1 MLLLVARKR
10 NKERVGSIMSH
21 KPVSGSKLAIVKSV
35 LGIVIGAGIAAIGL
49 EAFLIPN
56 SLTDGGVVGVSIIAS
71 EVFNMPIGVFLILV
85 NIPFIYL
92 GYKKLGKLFAVASM
106 FGIAMLAGLTT
117 VLHHDYIATTDPL
130 LAAVFGGVVVG
141 AGVGFVIRYGG
152 TMDGTEIIAILGDK
166 KLPFSVG
173 EIIMFINI
181 FILGTA
187 GFVFG
192 WDKAMYSFVAY
203 FVAYKVIDMT
213 VEGLDE
219 SKSAWIVSTQHQK
232 LGEVIQAELRRKV
245 TYIEGQRATG
255 YESDGM
261 ILTVISRIEEQK
273 LKDILH
279 RHDPN
284 AFVVISN
291 VHEVMGKN
299 YLPKPH
305 LPAN

>member
-1 MLLLVARKR
+1 
-10 NKERVGSIMSH
+10 MSH
-21 KPVSGSKLAIVKSV
+21 KPASGSKLAIVKSV
-35 LGIVIGAGIAAIGL
+35 LGIVIGAAIAATGL

-92 GYKKLGKLFAVASM
+92 GYKKLGKLFALASM

>member
-1 MLLLVARKR
+1 MPAT
-10 NKERVGSIMSH
+10 
-21 KPVSGSKLAIVKSV
+21 GSKLTALKSV
-35 LGIVIGAGIAAIGL
+35 LGIVVGAAIAAIGL
-49 EAFLIPN
+49 EAFLVPN

-71 EVFNMPIGVFLILV
+71 EVFNMPIGVFLVLV

-92 GYKKLGKLFAVASM
+92 GYKKLGKLFAVASS

-117 VLHHDYIATTDPL
+117 LLHHDYIATTDPL

-152 TMDGTEIIAILGDK
+152 TMDGTEIIAILADK

-173 EIIMFINI
+173 EVIMFINI

-203 FVAYKVIDMT
+203 FVAYRVIDIT

-232 LGEVIQAELRRKV
+232 LGAAIQAELGRKV
-245 TYIEGQRATG
+245 TYVEGQRATG
-255 YESDGM
+255 HDSDGM

-279 RHDPN
+279 RYDPN
-284 AFVVISN
+284 AFVVISS

-299 YLPKPH
+299 YLPKSRV
-305 LPAN
+305 AI

>member
-1 MLLLVARKR
+1 
-10 NKERVGSIMSH
+10 MSH
-21 KPVSGSKLAIVKSV
+21 KPASGSKLAIVKSV
-35 LGIVIGAGIAAIGL
+35 LGIVIGAAIAAIGL

-56 SLTDGGVVGVSIIAS
+56 RLTDGGVVGVSIIAS

-92 GYKKLGKLFAVASM
+92 GYKKLGKLFAVAST

>member
-1 MLLLVARKR
+1 
-10 NKERVGSIMSH
+10 MSH
-21 KPVSGSKLAIVKSV
+21 KPASGSKLAIVKSV

>member
-1 MLLLVARKR
+1 
-10 NKERVGSIMSH
+10 MSH
-21 KPVSGSKLAIVKSV
+21 KPASGSKLAIVKSV

-232 LGEVIQAELRRKV
+232 LGEAIQAELRRKV

>member
-1 MLLLVARKR
+1 
-10 NKERVGSIMSH
+10 MSH
-21 KPVSGSKLAIVKSV
+21 KPASGSKLAIVKSV

-92 GYKKLGKLFAVASM
+92 GYKKLGKLFALASM

>member
-1 MLLLVARKR
+1 
-10 NKERVGSIMSH
+10 MSH
-21 KPVSGSKLAIVKSV
+21 KPASGSKLAIVKSV
-35 LGIVIGAGIAAIGL
+35 LGIVIGAAIAATGL

-245 TYIEGQRATG
+245 TYIEGKRETG
-255 YESDGM
+255 YQSDGM
-261 ILTVISRIEEQK
+261 ILNVISRIEEQK